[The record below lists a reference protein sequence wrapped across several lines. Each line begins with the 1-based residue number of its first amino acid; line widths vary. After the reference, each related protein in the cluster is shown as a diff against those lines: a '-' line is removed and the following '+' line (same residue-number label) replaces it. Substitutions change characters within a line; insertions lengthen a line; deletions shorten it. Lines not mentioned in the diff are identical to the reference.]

1 LVLRFLNNNDTGQRF
16 VTRYGIARTRLAAA
30 MLLTVPGLPLIYNGD
45 EVGAEFEPYDEGP
58 PITWT
63 DTHGLH
69 GHYARLVALR
79 REHPALRS
87 QRLEMLET
95 SHPDTVLAYLRPG
108 DAREDD
114 IVVLLN
120 YGPAAVRAALP
131 GSVVRGTASFLDLL
145 SGDAI
150 AIASEA
156 PAIDLPAWG
165 ARILRRRAD
174 LDHDATGPRQ

>member
-1 LVLRFLNNNDTGQRF
+1 LVLRFINNNDTGERF
-16 VTRYGIARTRLAAA
+16 VTRYGIARTRLAAV

-63 DTHGLH
+63 DAHGLR

-79 REHPALRS
+79 RENPALRS

-95 SHPDTVLAYLRPG
+95 SHPDAVLAYLRPG

-120 YGPAAVRAALP
+120 YGPAAVRATLP

-150 AIASEA
+150 VIASEA
-156 PAIDLPAWG
+156 PAIDVPAWG
-165 ARILRRRAD
+165 ARILRRG
-174 LDHDATGPRQ
+174 TGGTAR

>member
-1 LVLRFLNNNDTGQRF
+1 MLRFLNNNDTGQRF

-120 YGPAAVRAALP
+120 YGPAACSRSLARQRGPGHGVIP
-131 GSVVRGTASFLDLL
+131 GSAVRRCHRDRLRGARDRP
-145 SGDAI
+145 SG
-150 AIASEA
+150 
-156 PAIDLPAWG
+156 WG
-165 ARILRRRAD
+165 ARVLRRGSEENAR
-174 LDHDATGPRQ
+174 

>member
-1 LVLRFLNNNDTGQRF
+1 MLRFLNNNDTGQRF

-63 DTHGLH
+63 DTHGLR

-87 QRLEMLET
+87 QRLE
-95 SHPDTVLAYLRPG
+95 DI
-108 DAREDD
+108 ARHRTPTPCSP
-114 IVVLLN
+114 ICGRVTR
-120 YGPAAVRAALP
+120 VR
-131 GSVVRGTASFLDLL
+131 TTL
-145 SGDAI
+145 S
-150 AIASEA
+150 
-156 PAIDLPAWG
+156 PF
-165 ARILRRRAD
+165 
-174 LDHDATGPRQ
+174 